1 MSNSSRG
8 LSLMLPPT
16 SFGNVLMLLFSIS
29 LATAIVFLN
38 VPVLFCI
45 LLNKV
50 LRRQNR
56 FMYMLSTCISDIC
69 TGVSYFYVGVFDVKE
84 SFDSPTRTFHIV
96 PTFLG
101 LSFMAVLAAQADR
114 YHAVV
119 SPLKYPRRM
128 TQNTT
133 LMVIFAYWFY
143 AFFIVAV
150 SNVVTTGVARMI
162 TGYGILVGNIFA
174 IIIMIGM
181 NIKLFFI
188 AKLQLE
194 KEPPSEERDNKRSSV
209 YLILVVAGLFLGT
222 WLPLFFY
229 IVVCAFTICYT
240 FENEA
245 TDPFRILP
253 RINASLT
260 PIVYI
265 SGCAPLRET
274 LITKVQQGCCKR
286 RWACCTQLVAIFVFH
301 ARF

>member
-1 MSNSSRG
+1 MSNSSQG

-38 VPVLFCI
+38 VSVLFCI
-45 LLNKV
+45 VLNKV

-56 FMYMLSTCISDIC
+56 FLYMLSTCISDIC
-69 TGVSYFYVGVFDVKE
+69 TGVSYFYVGVLDVKE

-101 LSFMAVLAAQADR
+101 LSFMAILAAQADR

-119 SPLKYPRRM
+119 SPLKYSRRM
-128 TQNTT
+128 TRNTT

-150 SNVVTTGVARMI
+150 SNVVTTKVARMI
-162 TGYGILVGNIFA
+162 TGYGILVGNTFT
-174 IIIMIGM
+174 IIIMIGL

-194 KEPPSEERDNKRSSV
+194 KQPPSEERDNKRSSV
-209 YLILVVAGLFLGT
+209 HLILVVAGLFLGT

-229 IVVCAFTICYT
+229 TVVCTFTFCYT
-240 FENEA
+240 FKNEA

-286 RWACCTQLVAIFVFH
+286 R
-301 ARF
+301 

>member
-1 MSNSSRG
+1 MSNSSQG

-16 SFGNVLMLLFSIS
+16 SFGNALMLLFSIS

-38 VPVLFCI
+38 ASVLFCI
-45 LLNKV
+45 LLNNV

-56 FMYMLSTCISDIC
+56 FMYMLSTCSSDIC

-84 SFDSPTRTFHIV
+84 SFDSPTRTFHII

-101 LSFMAVLAAQADR
+101 LSFMAILAAQADR

-119 SPLKYPRRM
+119 SPLKYSRRM
-128 TQNTT
+128 TRNTT

-150 SNVVTTGVARMI
+150 SNVVTAKVARMI
-162 TGYGILVGNIFA
+162 NGYGMLVGNIFA
-174 IIIMIGM
+174 IIIMIVL

-209 YLILVVAGLFLGT
+209 HLILLVAGLFLGT
-222 WLPLFFY
+222 WLPLFCH
-229 IVVCAFTICYT
+229 ILVCTFSFCYT
-240 FENEA
+240 FKNEA

-265 SGCAPLRET
+265 SGCAPLREK

-286 RWACCTQLVAIFVFH
+286 R
-301 ARF
+301 